1 MKIKKKPLD
10 MQEAT
15 LFASRDDLESAFED
29 AKEMLTATV
38 NKKEHIVVFTAMYLI
53 WNTLAS
59 KYDIYEK

>member
-1 MKIKKKPLD
+1 MSKSPLD

-15 LFASRDDLESAFED
+15 LFASRDDLESAFVD
-29 AKEMLTATV
+29 AKEMLIASV
-38 NKKEHIVVFTAMYLI
+38 DKKDRIAVYTAMYLI

>member
-1 MKIKKKPLD
+1 MDKTPLD

-15 LFASRDDLESAFED
+15 LFASRDDLESAFVD
-29 AKEMLTATV
+29 AKDILIASV
-38 NKKEHIVVFTAMYLI
+38 DKKDRIAVYTAMYLI

>member
-1 MKIKKKPLD
+1 MDKKPLV

-15 LFASRDDLESAFED
+15 LFASRDTLESAFED
-29 AKEMLTATV
+29 AKEILIASV
-38 NKKEHIVVFTAMYLI
+38 DKKDRIAVYTAMYLI

>member
-1 MKIKKKPLD
+1 MSKSPLD

-15 LFASRDDLESAFED
+15 LFASRDDLESAFVD
-29 AKEMLTATV
+29 AKDILIASV
-38 NKKEHIVVFTAMYLI
+38 DKKDRISVYTAMYLI

>member
-1 MKIKKKPLD
+1 MDKTPLD

-15 LFASRDDLESAFED
+15 LFASRDDLESAFVD
-29 AKEMLTATV
+29 AKDMLIASV
-38 NKKEHIVVFTAMYLI
+38 DKKDRIAVYTAMYLI

>member
-1 MKIKKKPLD
+1 MDKTPLD

-15 LFASRDDLESAFED
+15 LFASRDDLESAFVD
-29 AKEMLTATV
+29 AKEMLIASV
-38 NKKEHIVVFTAMYLI
+38 DKKDRIAVYTAMYLI

>member
-1 MKIKKKPLD
+1 MNKSPLD

-15 LFASRDDLESAFED
+15 LFASRDDLESAFVD

>member
-1 MKIKKKPLD
+1 

-15 LFASRDDLESAFED
+15 LFASRDDLESAFVD
-29 AKEMLTATV
+29 AKDILIASV
-38 NKKEHIVVFTAMYLI
+38 DKKDRIAVYTAMYLI

>member
-1 MKIKKKPLD
+1 MSKSPLD

-15 LFASRDDLESAFED
+15 LFASRDDLESAFVD
-29 AKEMLTATV
+29 AKDMLIASV
-38 NKKEHIVVFTAMYLI
+38 DKKDRIAVYTAMYLI

>member
-1 MKIKKKPLD
+1 MSKSPLD

-15 LFASRDDLESAFED
+15 LFASRDDLESAFVD